1 MVKMGH
7 WHSHSHD
14 HASGHSPLQTTGF
27 RLLFTMVLN
36 LVITVAEVIGGLL
49 SGSLSLISDALHN
62 FSDGI
67 SVLLSYLAL
76 KLKEREHSYRHT
88 FGLKRAEI
96 LAAVI
101 NSTVLLLISIYLFY
115 HAFQRIAHPAEV
127 SGSLMSAV
135 AGIGLFAN
143 ILGTVLL
150 HRDAQHS
157 LNIKSAYLHL
167 LSDAISS
174 VGVLLGGLAILF
186 WRIYWVDPVLTILIN
201 LYILKES
208 YQILVRAVHILMEG
222 TPPDISLEAI
232 RDAVE
237 ALPDVQDI
245 HHIHVWMVGE
255 NDIHLEA
262 HVNVKDMKISES
274 EYLRQKIER
283 ELQEHFQIRHI
294 TLQFECNQCRQVGLI
309 QK

>member
-1 MVKMGH
+1 MGH
-7 WHSHSHD
+7 GHSHSHQ
-14 HASGHSPLQTTGF
+14 HSSGHSHLHSTGF
-27 RLLFTMVLN
+27 RLLLTMVLN
-36 LVITVAEVIGGLL
+36 FVITLAEMIGGVL
-49 SGSLSLISDALHN
+49 SGSLSLLSDALHN

-101 NSTVLLLISIYLFY
+101 NSAVLLLISGYLFY
-115 HAFQRIAHPAEV
+115 HAFRRFATPTEIT
-127 SGSLMSAV
+127 GSLMSVV
-135 AGIGLFAN
+135 AGIGLLAN
-143 ILGTVLL
+143 VLGTVLL
-150 HRDAQHS
+150 HRDSRHS

-174 VGVLLGGLAILF
+174 VGVLLGGLAIIF
-186 WRIYWVDPVLTILIN
+186 WKVYWVDPALTILIN

-208 YQILVRAVHILMEG
+208 YQILIRAIHILMEG

-232 RDAVE
+232 RDVVE
-237 ALPDVQDI
+237 SLPDVQDI

-262 HVNVKDMKISES
+262 HVNVNDMKISES
-274 EYLRQKIER
+274 DRLRQKIER
-283 ELQEHFQIRHI
+283 ELRERFNIRHI

-309 QK
+309 HK